1 MDCIILEF
9 YYKSP
14 AYTLMTRQ
22 VPTWWKED
30 ECVRMNQVC
39 EPYTIL
45 INVLIIYQ
53 IMALKRHFLFC
64 HIDKNNRQEGSKNEI
79 FG

>member
-14 AYTLMTRQ
+14 AYMLMTRQ

-30 ECVRMNQVC
+30 ECVQMNQVC

-53 IMALKRHFLFC
+53 I
-64 HIDKNNRQEGSKNEI
+64 
-79 FG
+79 

>member
-22 VPTWWKED
+22 VPTCWKED
-30 ECVRMNQVC
+30 ECVRMNH
-39 EPYTIL
+39 
-45 INVLIIYQ
+45 VLGGECHPDKCPNYLPNNGLK
-53 IMALKRHFLFC
+53 MALLIWSYR
-64 HIDKNNRQEGSKNEI
+64 KNQ
-79 FG
+79 

>member
-53 IMALKRHFLFC
+53 IMALKRHFLFD
-64 HIDKNNRQEGSKNEI
+64 HLEKINRQE
-79 FG
+79 